1 MTSTRAEN
9 AVASVRTDS
18 LLSIREV
25 VKSFGSRPFLR
36 NISVEVDSGEFLT
49 ILGESGS
56 GKTTLLRLIAGFE
69 QLDGGEIWISGERLD
84 QIPPHRR
91 PVNTVFQSY
100 ALFPHLNVF
109 DNVAYGLHA
118 KNIAKSEI
126 PNRVA
131 QALDMV
137 KMSECAK
144 YPPLR

>member
-1 MTSTRAEN
+1 MTAPMAQAATAPG
-9 AVASVRTDS
+9 RTDS
-18 LLSIREV
+18 LLSSREV
-25 VKSFGSRPFLR
+25 VKRFGTRPVLR
-36 NISVEVDSGEFLT
+36 NISLEVASGEFLT

-69 QLDGGEIWISGERLD
+69 QLDGGEIWIGGERFD
-84 QIPPHRR
+84 STPPHRR

-109 DNVAYGLHA
+109 DNIAYGLQS
-118 KNIAKSEI
+118 KNIAKTEI

-137 KMSECAK
+137 KMC
-144 YPPLR
+144 